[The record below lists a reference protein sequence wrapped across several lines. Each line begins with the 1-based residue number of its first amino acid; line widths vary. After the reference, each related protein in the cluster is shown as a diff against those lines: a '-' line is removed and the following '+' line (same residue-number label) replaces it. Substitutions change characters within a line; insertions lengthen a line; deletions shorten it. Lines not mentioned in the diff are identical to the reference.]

1 MVGGVVGGVCIVG
14 NVVVVG
20 GGGITVLRQSPAQVC
35 VGKQF
40 ELVGQPLSFAGL
52 PTIQAFNAAVSG
64 GGDAVVAG
72 GRIVGDEIPLWQKP

>member
-1 MVGGVVGGVCIVG
+1 MVGEVVGGVCVVR

-35 VGKQF
+35 VGKQY

-52 PTIQAFNAAVSG
+52 PTIHAFG
-64 GGDAVVAG
+64 AVV
-72 GRIVGDEIPLWQKP
+72 